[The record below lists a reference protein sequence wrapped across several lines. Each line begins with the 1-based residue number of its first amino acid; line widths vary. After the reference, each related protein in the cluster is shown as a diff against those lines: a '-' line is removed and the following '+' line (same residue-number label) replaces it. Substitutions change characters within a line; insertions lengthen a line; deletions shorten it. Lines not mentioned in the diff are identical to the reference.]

1 MENNNND
8 SAEKFQ
14 ATSPE
19 ILTWPGQQEWEQPR
33 HKVRYFHHRRVDG
46 WSGYVKTTDVQGWV
60 NNVRID
66 LFVQKWKRDHSGVA
80 PTNDEIL
87 NWMITDPNKEFK
99 LQDLGESIV
108 KNGVRQQIVIK
119 ADGTL
124 LDGNRRYFAS
134 LFRLR
139 EAQRT
144 GDTNSE
150 QMVTHLPAFVLSPA
164 CTDADYEAV
173 LVEENFVDDCRE
185 PWPNFIKA
193 QRVFET
199 FKDLTDRGHSRS
211 AAINSIVENFGK
223 PKAQIERWIKMMN
236 HIEDFHLFHSE
247 VDEGSGIE
255 AKDEYDIK
263 WKSQKYFEY
272 FDELTK
278 TDVVKALDADTEL
291 RDKVFERLFDD
302 DFRNFKQIRSL
313 PAISADVRAREK
325 FMLLDGKAAV
335 DDAIEWVSVVGLT
348 KKALQ
353 VNDRIIGFAK
363 FLGSLTAND
372 IDRLDVPSIQALQEI
387 AVTVTEMANAV
398 QNLRAE
404 AE

>member
-1 MENNNND
+1 MANENNENV
-8 SAEKFQ
+8 AKFQ
-14 ATSPE
+14 ANAPE
-19 ILTWPGQQEWEQPR
+19 ILIWEGQQEWEQPR

-66 LFVQKWKRDHSGVA
+66 LFVQKWQRDHAGVL
-80 PTNDEIL
+80 PTNDDIL
-87 NWMITDPNKEFK
+87 TWMIADPNKEFK
-99 LQDLGESIV
+99 LKELGESIV

-139 EAQRT
+139 EAQKS
-144 GDTNSE
+144 GDTESE
-150 QMVTHLPAFVLSPA
+150 NMVSHLPAFVLSPA
-164 CTDADYEAV
+164 CTEADYDAV
-173 LVEENFVDDCRE
+173 LVEENFVEDCRE
-185 PWPNFIKA
+185 KWPSFIRA
-193 QRVFET
+193 QRVYDKFN
-199 FKDLTDRGHSRS
+199 DLFLRGHSRT
-211 AAINSIVENFGK
+211 AAISSIVESFGT
-223 PKAQIERWIKMMN
+223 PKTQVERWIKMMN
-236 HIEDFHLFHSE
+236 HIEEFHIFHSAQ
-247 VDEGSGIE
+247 DEDLGKE

-278 TDVVKALDADTEL
+278 TDVVRALDADPEL
-291 RDKVFERLFDD
+291 REKTFERLFDD

-325 FMLLDGKAAV
+325 FMLLDGQKAV
-335 DDAIEWVSVVGLT
+335 DDSIEWVSVVGLT

-353 VNDRIIGFAK
+353 VNDRILGFAK
-363 FLGSLTAND
+363 FLGSLTASD
-372 IDRLDVPSIQALQEI
+372 IERLDTQAVTALHEI
-387 AVTVTEMANAV
+387 ASVVTEMADAV
-398 QNLRAE
+398 KGMRQE
-404 AE
+404 TE

>member
-1 MENNNND
+1 MDNKNNEE
-8 SAEKFQ
+8 AFL
-14 ATSPE
+14 ATPPK
-19 ILTWPGQQEWEQPR
+19 ILIWDGQQEWEEPR

-46 WSGYVKTTDVQGWV
+46 WSGYVKTTDILGWV

-66 LFVQKWKRDHSGVA
+66 LFVQKWKRDHYGVD
-80 PTNDEIL
+80 PTNEEIL
-87 NWMITDPNKEFK
+87 NWMITDPNREFK

-139 EAQRT
+139 EAQKS
-144 GDTNSE
+144 GDTVSE
-150 QMVTHLPAFVLSPA
+150 QMVTHLPAFVLTPTCSE
-164 CTDADYEAV
+164 ADYDAV
-173 LVEENFVDDCRE
+173 LVEENFVDDCRRQ
-185 PWPNFIKA
+185 WPNFIKA
-193 QRVFET
+193 QRVFES
-199 FKDLTDRGHSRS
+199 FKDLANRGHSRS
-211 AAINSIVENFGK
+211 AAISSIVENFGT
-223 PKAQIERWIKMMN
+223 PKTQVERWIKMMN
-236 HIEDFHLFHSE
+236 HIEEFHLFHASE
-247 VDEGSGIE
+247 DSEEGKN

-263 WKSQKYFEY
+263 WKSQEYFEY

-278 TDVVKALDADTEL
+278 NDVVKALDNDSEM

-302 DFRNFKQIRSL
+302 DFINFKQIRSL
-313 PAISADVRAREK
+313 PAISSDVRAREK
-325 FMLLDGKAAV
+325 FMLLEGQDAV
-335 DDAIEWVSVVGLT
+335 KQAIDWVSVVGLT
-348 KKALQ
+348 KKAMQ

-372 IDRLDVPSIQALQEI
+372 IDRLDLPAMEALQDI

-398 QNLRAE
+398 KALHKEGA
-404 AE
+404 